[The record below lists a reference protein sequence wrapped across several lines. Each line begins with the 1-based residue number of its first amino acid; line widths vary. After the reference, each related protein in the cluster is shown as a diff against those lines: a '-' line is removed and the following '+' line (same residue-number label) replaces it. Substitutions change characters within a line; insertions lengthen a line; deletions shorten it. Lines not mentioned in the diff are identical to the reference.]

1 MESFEVEK
9 MSGTTHMMVEQL
21 RKIPLSI
28 DVLKQV
34 RNWGTY
40 FSDYLGLL
48 RAPSVEYQL
57 RNETR
62 FLLRPG
68 TADRTIFNDIWLRKL
83 YCRESALRPGDV
95 VIDIGAHIGLF
106 SLFAASC
113 SARVFS
119 FEPFPE
125 NFSLLKE
132 NIARSNF
139 QDRILPSPLAVW
151 TTLGQVNLYRSEQS
165 TGSHSIMVPS
175 STCFEAK
182 TTTLAQIMRDH
193 QIHSCRVLKIDAEG
207 SEYPIL
213 YTAPSDVLGRIDQIC
228 LEWHDFGDKSHPEYE
243 HNRLK
248 TFLEERGFQVSFR
261 PGWDVLLAT
270 RKPGN

>member
-1 MESFEVEK
+1 MI
-9 MSGTTHMMVEQL
+9 VEQL
-21 RKIPLSI
+21 RKIPLSV

-68 TADRTIFNDIWLRKL
+68 TSDRTIFNDIWLRKM
-83 YCRESALRPGDV
+83 YCQESALRPGDV

-132 NIARSNF
+132 NIARNNF
-139 QDRILPSPLAVW
+139 QDRILPSPMAVW
-151 TTLGQVNLYRSEQS
+151 TTLGQVNLYRSEKS

-175 STCFEAK
+175 SKCVEAS

-193 QIHSCRVLKIDAEG
+193 
-207 SEYPIL
+207 
-213 YTAPSDVLGRIDQIC
+213 
-228 LEWHDFGDKSHPEYE
+228 
-243 HNRLK
+243 
-248 TFLEERGFQVSFR
+248 
-261 PGWDVLLAT
+261 
-270 RKPGN
+270 